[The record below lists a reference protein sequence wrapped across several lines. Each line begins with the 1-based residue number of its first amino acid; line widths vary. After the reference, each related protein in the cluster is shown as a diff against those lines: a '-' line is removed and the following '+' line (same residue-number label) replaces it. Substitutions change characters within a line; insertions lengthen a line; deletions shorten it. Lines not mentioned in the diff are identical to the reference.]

1 MNSWHTFVM
10 NSEKAYSNPFL
21 ALKFYNFAVISALVL
36 AFFPVSFA
44 LCWLVFGAQVTRDL
58 IEAMVR
64 DWIQTMLIL
73 VSLLTL
79 IFGGAIWGVM
89 QWIGV

>member
-1 MNSWHTFVM
+1 MNQWQTFVM
-10 NSEKAYSNPFL
+10 RLQKIYANPFSAL
-21 ALKFYNFAVISALVL
+21 AFYKFAVISTLVL
-36 AFFPVSFA
+36 AFFPVSLA
-44 LCWLVFGAQVTRDL
+44 LCWLMFGAQVTRDL
-58 IEAMVR
+58 IEAMAR

-79 IFGGAIWGVM
+79 IFGGAVWGVM